1 MEKWNALSGEKEKKK
16 KVKAF
21 LHRDKKLS
29 ASMRIIFLAVVK
41 NLITNILY
49 YHT

>member
-1 MEKWNALSGEKEKKK
+1 MEKWNALSGERKKK
-16 KVKAF
+16 EGQSVF
-21 LHRDKKLS
+21 TPRQKLS